1 MEKSLYDV
9 KGVLLALVAFSSS
22 HCISAFSIRGQE
34 ASFQQSL
41 FSSKLSTP
49 ERVPLTCLRSTPFD
63 ASLYDADD
71 DLNPFTTALSP
82 LALPP
87 STKLVLGVNKY
98 SHDTSICAADASTG
112 QVYFAMSKERLSRK
126 KHDGGNIVSLV
137 ELCLDQLEL
146 DLDSVEKVV
155 VNNHHH
161 RVLPME
167 SNVDKIEWEVGMGIN
182 GGSEGGYSDEENLLH
197 FAEQLEISHHLAHAY
212 SAACQSPFES
222 GMVVVMDGMGE
233 TYRTM
238 RAALESNDSRYV
250 SDLSFEG
257 QYECIPSDIQE
268 RSGKSVFDW
277 REAESVYEFNKTLS
291 GIQVKVRS
299 LLL

>member
-1 MEKSLYDV
+1 MEKCLHNM
-9 KGVLLALVAFSSS
+9 KGVLLVLVAYRSA
-22 HCISAFSIRGQE
+22 HCISAFSIVGQQ
-34 ASFQQSL
+34 ASSQDSFSL
-41 FSSKLSTP
+41 TKLSNP
-49 ERVPLTCLRSTPFD
+49 ARDPLSCLYSTPFD
-63 ASLYDADD
+63 ASLYDNED
-71 DLNPFTTALSP
+71 DLNPFASALSP

-87 STKLVLGVNKY
+87 STNIVLGLNKY

-126 KHDGGNIVSLV
+126 KHDGGNIASLV

-146 DLDSVEKVV
+146 ELDSVKKVV

-161 RVLPME
+161 RVLPIE
-167 SNVDKIEWEVGMGIN
+167 RNLDKVEWEVGMGIN

-212 SAACQSPFES
+212 SASCQSPFES

-257 QYECIPSDIQE
+257 QYDCIPSDIIE
-268 RSGKSVFDW
+268 RSEKSVFDW
-277 REAESVYEFNKTLS
+277 REAESVYEFKKTTE

-299 LLL
+299 LSL

>member
-1 MEKSLYDV
+1 
-9 KGVLLALVAFSSS
+9 
-22 HCISAFSIRGQE
+22 
-34 ASFQQSL
+34 
-41 FSSKLSTP
+41 
-49 ERVPLTCLRSTPFD
+49 
-63 ASLYDADD
+63 
-71 DLNPFTTALSP
+71 
-82 LALPP
+82 
-87 STKLVLGVNKY
+87 
-98 SHDTSICAADASTG
+98 
-112 QVYFAMSKERLSRK
+112 
-126 KHDGGNIVSLV
+126 
-137 ELCLDQLEL
+137 
-146 DLDSVEKVV
+146 
-155 VNNHHH
+155 
-161 RVLPME
+161 ME